1 MTSDPLTSDQDRAVE
16 AIANEYGAAHVIP
29 YCTDDDDRVLPR
41 CILVCGWEDDHRVG
55 PWMMV
60 WPAGAVVAAHRSEVA
75 YALEAADRRT
85 ARLAGASA

>member
-1 MTSDPLTSDQDRAVE
+1 MTSDQRRAVE
-16 AIANEYGAAHVIP
+16 AIAAEYPAVQVIP
-29 YCTDDDDRVLPR
+29 YATSDDDNVLPR

-85 ARLAGASA
+85 AVLVEATL